1 VAVGEAA
8 ATTGEEEATGQPEP
22 ALEVVVCSPEIQDAE
37 PIHSAPMTE
46 ASMSSR
52 GGVELSADDL
62 VDPATVARHLEA
74 VRQAEQW
81 MKVSSRNSWSSKSFS
96 VEYPSDICL
105 SVQDVVER
113 SHEKSSML
121 QGFGDAVL
129 RAEALEDQL
138 VKSWKDAA
146 AMQSKLDTAFAKY
159 HNDIQEMQAKSDD
172 LVRKNKSLCNKNKG
186 TPLVLLS
193 TCWRS
198 RGSLTH
204 FSLFVDLETRVE
216 QLKTSETDL
225 KNLFYWEQE
234 ARQVL
239 ELDYKELAYECDK
252 HMELRIASDRDLI
265 NCYKS
270 LQKLNEDCEKLR
282 AQLKELEEVALP
294 IARLLVPHPGG
305 PKIAPLVDRLKE
317 APSWLAAYV
326 KHLAKSIP
334 NQVLAFMKSY
344 FPKAPVDVVAGGLA
358 ANYTDEQYAE
368 LLEQMAPIAEQV
380 ADKLNLQ

>member
-1 VAVGEAA
+1 
-8 ATTGEEEATGQPEP
+8 
-22 ALEVVVCSPEIQDAE
+22 
-37 PIHSAPMTE
+37 M
-46 ASMSSR
+46 
-52 GGVELSADDL
+52 
-62 VDPATVARHLEA
+62 
-74 VRQAEQW
+74 
-81 MKVSSRNSWSSKSFS
+81 
-96 VEYPSDICL
+96 
-105 SVQDVVER
+105 ER
-113 SHEKSSML
+113 SREKSNML

-138 VKSWKDAA
+138 VKSRKHAA

-172 LVRKNKSLCNKNKG
+172 LVRKNKSLRNKNKG

-193 TCWRS
+193 TYWRS
-198 RGSLTH
+198 RGSLTL
-204 FSLFVDLETRVE
+204 SALLFAELETRVE

-225 KNLFYWEQE
+225 KNLFYQEQE

-239 ELDYKELAYECDK
+239 ELDYKELAFECDK
-252 HMELRIASDRDLI
+252 HMRLRITSNRDLI
-265 NCYKS
+265 NCYKL
-270 LQKLNEDCEKLR
+270 LQKLYEDREGLQ
-282 AQLKELEEVALP
+282 AQLKELEEAALP

-317 APSWLAAYV
+317 APSWLTAYV
-326 KHLAKSIP
+326 KHLAKLIP

-358 ANYTDEQYAE
+358 ANCTDEQYAE
-368 LLEQMAPIAEQV
+368 LLEHMAPIAEQV